1 MKIEEIITPAYIY
14 DVEAFRINAE
24 DVISIVRSH
33 YPYFRLAY
41 SYKTNYFRPF
51 IDEAKRLGLYSE
63 IVSPQEFY
71 MTMEFR
77 EPHQNIIYN
86 GVIDDFHNKWLIA
99 HNGGIVNIENMPEMM
114 KFVDYTNS
122 TKETMEI
129 GIRVNIDLENGLTSR
144 FGFDVDGQDFEWLCN
159 SQNHPYLNFKCVHFQ
174 FGGSAGGLRTPE
186 VFRKRVR
193 KCVEVARL
201 LNAKIVD
208 IGGNIIGRL
217 SAEYVSQFPNTP
229 PTMEDVCDAIGDEM
243 AAVCP
248 QGDIELIAECGS
260 ALVTNAM
267 HLLTTITNI
276 NVVRD
281 KTFITCDCRK
291 SDVGWSA
298 NRYDPSNIYFGKS
311 ELSVVDAVVC
321 GCECREE
328 DVLIRKYNGSASV
341 GGKLLIKNIGAYSY
355 SVRNNF
361 ITQGCQNVIDI
372 KKVNF

>member
-1 MKIEEIITPAYIY
+1 MKLEDFITPAYIY
-14 DVEAFRINAE
+14 DVDAFRTNAE
-24 DVISIVRSH
+24 DVISIVRSR
-33 YPYFRLAY
+33 YPNFRLAY

-51 IDEAKRLGLYSE
+51 IDEAKRLGLYAE
-63 IVSPQEFY
+63 VVSQQEFY
-71 MTMEFR
+71 VANEIR
-77 EPHQNIIYN
+77 EKPQNIIYN

-99 HNGGIVNIENMPEMM
+99 NKGGIVNIENMPEMM
-114 KFVDYTNS
+114 KFVNYTNS
-122 TKETMEI
+122 SKETMEV
-129 GIRVNIDLENGLTSR
+129 GIRINIDLENGLTSR
-144 FGFDVDGQDFEWLCN
+144 FGFDVDGKDFEWLSN
-159 SQNHPYLNFKCVHFQ
+159 PHNHPYIKFKCVHFQ

-186 VFRKRVR
+186 MFRKRVR
-193 KCVEVARL
+193 KCVEIARQ
-201 LNAKIVD
+201 LNAGTVD

-217 SAEYVSQFPNTP
+217 GADYLHQFHNTP
-229 PTMEDVCDAIGDEM
+229 PTMEDVCNAIGEEM

-311 ELSVVDAVVC
+311 DLSVIDAVVC
-321 GCECREE
+321 GCECRED

-341 GGKLLIKNIGAYSY
+341 GSKLLIKNIGAYSY